1 MPLLLHMEK
10 IEKESLILKGE
21 ISLSD
26 LNMESGD
33 DLIKPAGPLAYD
45 IVVKQDD
52 ESITMQGSL
61 KMLLQCEC
69 SRCLQQFEHKIN
81 QKSWNCKISLKGE
94 DSMEIIHGTADLTP
108 YLREYTFLAFPQH
121 PLCENGCEG
130 INQMPSDGG
139 NPPLSESSNEKL
151 KNKNVWVELDKL
163 NLD

>member
-1 MPLLLHMEK
+1 MPLLLNMDK
-10 IEKESLILKGE
+10 IEQGSLSLKGR
-21 ISLSD
+21 IPLSD
-26 LNMESGD
+26 LDMETLD
-33 DLIKPAGPLAYD
+33 DLIKPAGPLEYNI
-45 IVVKQDD
+45 IVKKND
-52 ESITMQGSL
+52 ESIELQGSL
-61 KMLLQCEC
+61 DMILQCEC
-69 SRCLQQFEHKIN
+69 ARCLQPFEYQIH
-81 QKSWNCKISLKGE
+81 QKGWNCKIPLKGD
-94 DSMEIIHGTADLTP
+94 DSIEIKHGTVDLTP

>member
-1 MPLLLHMEK
+1 MPILLHMDK

-69 SRCLQQFEHKIN
+69 SRCLQLFEHKIN

-94 DSMEIIHGTADLTP
+94 DSLEIIHGTADLTP

-121 PLCENGCEG
+121 PLCESGCVG
-130 INQMPSDGG
+130 INQVPTDGG
-139 NPPLSESSNEKL
+139 NSPLSESSNEKL